1 MKHIAMLTCLNAN
14 AVCTGASCLKAFYDR
29 TGSFAIYQTEAL
41 YLDAFM
47 KCNGCGNP
55 PNTDHG
61 MLEKI
66 ERLKQL
72 GTQIVHV
79 GICARKKDGT
89 ECPTI
94 TEICPNIGTKRN
106 ENRKRNTLRFQR
118 KSDTDV
124 SLFFYFYI

>member
-94 TEICPNIGTKRN
+94 TEIVQ
-106 ENRKRNTLRFQR
+106 RNTLRFQR
-118 KSDTDV
+118 QSDTDV
-124 SLFFYFYI
+124 SLFFIFIYKQFGTY

>member
-14 AVCTGASCLKAFYDR
+14 AVCTGASCLKAFYHR
-29 TGSFAIYQTEAL
+29 TGPFAIYQTEEL

-55 PNTDHG
+55 PNIDDG

-89 ECPTI
+89 ECPSM
-94 TEICPNIGTKRN
+94 TEIVQMLEQNGIKIVKGTH
-106 ENRKRNTLRFQR
+106 
-118 KSDTDV
+118 
-124 SLFFYFYI
+124 

>member
-89 ECPTI
+89 ECS
-94 TEICPNIGTKRN
+94 NIGTKRN

-124 SLFFYFYI
+124 SLFFIFIYKQFGTY

>member
-79 GICARKKDGT
+79 GICARREDGT
-89 ECPTI
+89 EGPSM
-94 TEICPNIGTKRN
+94 TEIIRMLEQNGMKIVKGTH
-106 ENRKRNTLRFQR
+106 
-118 KSDTDV
+118 
-124 SLFFYFYI
+124 

>member
-66 ERLKQL
+66 
-72 GTQIVHV
+72 VHV

-94 TEICPNIGTKRN
+94 TEIVQILEQNGMKIVKGTH
-106 ENRKRNTLRFQR
+106 
-118 KSDTDV
+118 
-124 SLFFYFYI
+124 

>member
-61 MLEKI
+61 ML
-66 ERLKQL
+66 
-72 GTQIVHV
+72 QIVHV

-89 ECPTI
+89 ECPSM
-94 TEICPNIGTKRN
+94 TEIIRMLEQNGMKIVKGTH
-106 ENRKRNTLRFQR
+106 
-118 KSDTDV
+118 
-124 SLFFYFYI
+124 

>member
-61 MLEKI
+61 MLEKGPHCDVN
-66 ERLKQL
+66 ERVIQL
-72 GTQIVHV
+72 Y
-79 GICARKKDGT
+79 RS
-89 ECPTI
+89 
-94 TEICPNIGTKRN
+94 
-106 ENRKRNTLRFQR
+106 F
-118 KSDTDV
+118 
-124 SLFFYFYI
+124 LFLYTNHFGHTRT

>member
-1 MKHIAMLTCLNAN
+1 MAFYIFYIIREEKQNEAYCHVNLFECK
-14 AVCTGASCLKAFYDR
+14 CLKAFYDR

-89 ECPTI
+89 ECPSM
-94 TEICPNIGTKRN
+94 TEIIRMLEQNGMKIVKGTH
-106 ENRKRNTLRFQR
+106 
-118 KSDTDV
+118 
-124 SLFFYFYI
+124 

>member
-79 GICARKKDGT
+79 GICAQKKGWYGMSIHDGDY
-89 ECPTI
+89 
-94 TEICPNIGTKRN
+94 PNVGTKRY
-106 ENRKRNTLRFQR
+106 ENCKRNTLRC
-118 KSDTDV
+118 
-124 SLFFYFYI
+124 

>member
-1 MKHIAMLTCLNAN
+1 MQI

-72 GTQIVHV
+72 GTPNCACWNLRQKRGWYGMSIHDGDYPNV
-79 GICARKKDGT
+79 GA
-89 ECPTI
+89 
-94 TEICPNIGTKRN
+94 KRY
-106 ENRKRNTLRFQR
+106 ENCKRNTLRC
-118 KSDTDV
+118 
-124 SLFFYFYI
+124 